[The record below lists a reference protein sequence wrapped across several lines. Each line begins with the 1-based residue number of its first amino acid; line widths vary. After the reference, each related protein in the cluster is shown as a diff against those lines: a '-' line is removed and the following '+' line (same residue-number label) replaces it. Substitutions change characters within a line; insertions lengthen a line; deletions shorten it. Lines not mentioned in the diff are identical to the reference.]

1 MLNKPSLRKKALSRR
16 DPHRRVAPA
25 LGTKPAST
33 PNPVAQWYENLQQ
46 QMQSRWQ
53 ALPPR
58 DRLALSILM
67 AFLLVFGVGYG
78 GYTIHSEANKSKSAY
93 TTAVADYFWLR
104 SQAGNI
110 DANASSSSQ
119 AGAQE
124 EAAQVVNT
132 ALTQAGV
139 QEAQVMAVGSG
150 VQLSFSHDSQAVV
163 AKVLGQLQQQGWQ
176 FSRLNVQQEPATK
189 QLQVQATLAR

>member
-1 MLNKPSLRKKALSRR
+1 MPNKPSLRKKTLSR
-16 DPHRRVAPA
+16 PEAHSRVATA
-25 LGTKPAST
+25 LGAMPAST
-33 PNPVAQWYENLQQ
+33 LNPVAQWYENLQQ

-78 GYTIHSEANKSKSAY
+78 GYMLHSEANKSKTAY
-93 TTAVADYFWLR
+93 TTSVADYFWLR

-110 DANASSSSQ
+110 DANASLSSQ
-119 AGAQE
+119 ADGQE

-150 VQLSFSHDSQAVV
+150 AQLSFSHDSQAVV
-163 AKVLGQLQQQGWQ
+163 AKVLGQLQQQGWR
-176 FSRLNVQQEPATK
+176 FSRLNIQQEPATK

>member
-25 LGTKPAST
+25 LGTTPAST